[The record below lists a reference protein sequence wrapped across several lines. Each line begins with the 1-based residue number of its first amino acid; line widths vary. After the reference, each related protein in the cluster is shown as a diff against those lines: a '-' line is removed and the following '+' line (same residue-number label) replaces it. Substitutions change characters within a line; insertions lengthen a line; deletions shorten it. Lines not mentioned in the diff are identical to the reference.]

1 MRLDNEFVVPRPVD
15 EAWTVL
21 TDVERIAPCM
31 PGAQLTEVVGDS
43 YHGTVRIKV
52 GPVVAQYGGAVRFT
66 ELDAERHRVVLEAK
80 GKERS
85 GRGLASALVTADLTG
100 EDGGTRVKVSTD
112 LTISGPL
119 AQFGRG
125 AIAEVSSRLLNQF
138 VDQLKETVLRDGAT
152 TPDADARPT
161 PAVPAPAPSP
171 EATPTE
177 AAATASTPAG
187 TVTGAATHGTT
198 AHGATAHGATAHD
211 ATVHE
216 ATTPQ
221 TAPEA
226 PSGAP
231 PETASGAASKD
242 SASGTAASGATAPVP
257 PRPAS
262 PGAGGPARAGEG
274 APAPPEPVAP
284 ANLLRVAA
292 VPILKRL
299 LPLLIVIVVIVVL
312 LVVWLT

>member
-43 YHGTVRIKV
+43 YHGTVKVKV

-80 GKERS
+80 GKERN

-100 EDGGTRVKVSTD
+100 EDGSTRVTVSTD

-138 VDQLKETVLRDGAT
+138 VDRLKETVLQETAPQETVPAAGTPAAESSSPSAPPSAAAAAAAT
-152 TPDADARPT
+152 GTTTAAGG
-161 PAVPAPAPSP
+161 AVPAPRAAAEAGASGDSAPVAGAAESAAGGSTTA
-171 EATPTE
+171 EAATSTTAEAGTGGQAAAAGRTPAGGSAEAGARTPAAEPE
-177 AAATASTPAG
+177 AAAPA
-187 TVTGAATHGTT
+187 
-198 AHGATAHGATAHD
+198 D
-211 ATVHE
+211 
-216 ATTPQ
+216 
-221 TAPEA
+221 
-226 PSGAP
+226 
-231 PETASGAASKD
+231 
-242 SASGTAASGATAPVP
+242 
-257 PRPAS
+257 
-262 PGAGGPARAGEG
+262 
-274 APAPPEPVAP
+274 
-284 ANLLRVAA
+284 LLRVAA
-292 VPILKRL
+292 VPILKRV
-299 LPLLIVIVVIVVL
+299 LPPLVLIVAIIVIL
-312 LVVWLT
+312 IVWLG